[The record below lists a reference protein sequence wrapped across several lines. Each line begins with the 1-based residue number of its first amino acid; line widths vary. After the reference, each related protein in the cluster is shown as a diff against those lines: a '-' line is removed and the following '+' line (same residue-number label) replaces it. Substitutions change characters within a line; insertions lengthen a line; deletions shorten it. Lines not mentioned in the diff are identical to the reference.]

1 MHEEFDDEQPEPL
14 LRQHD
19 TELTLGPKLLLGILS
34 GLVLLCGLFFGV
46 GYSMGRR
53 ASKVADPAAPIAAK
67 PKDATPDNAKPKPSA
82 TTQGKAAKLVA
93 SYADTHPA
101 SSPDQTSGAEPRA
114 VERSSPAQS
123 SSLRTGSSTTPLMVQ
138 IAAVSHQEDAQ
149 VLEGA
154 LRKRGYRVTA
164 SRDVLDN
171 LIHVRIGPFASRDE
185 AGKWR
190 QKLLGDGYNAIVQ
203 P

>member
-14 LRQHD
+14 LRQRD
-19 TELTLGPKLLLGILS
+19 TELTLGLGILS
-34 GLVLLCGLFFGV
+34 GLVLLCGLFFGA

-53 ASKVADPAAPIAAK
+53 ASKTTDPAASIAAK
-67 PKDATPDNAKPKPSA
+67 PKDAAPDSAKPKPSA

-93 SYADTHPA
+93 SYADTNSA
-101 SSPDQTSGAEPRA
+101 SPLAQTSDAET
-114 VERSSPAQS
+114 RSPESSTHPQASAAQ
-123 SSLRTGSSTTPLMVQ
+123 TDSSTTPLMVQ

-154 LRKRGYRVTA
+154 LRKRGYRVTV
-164 SRDVLDN
+164 SRDALDN
-171 LIHVRIGPFASRDE
+171 LLHVRIGPFNSREE

-190 QKLLGDGYNAIVQ
+190 QKLLSDGYNAIVQ

>member
-1 MHEEFDDEQPEPL
+1 MHEEFDDQELEPV

-19 TELTLGPKLLLGILS
+19 TELTLGPKLLLGILA

-53 ASKVADPAAPIAAK
+53 ATISVQPAAPVAVK
-67 PKDATPDNAKPKPSA
+67 TKDATQENAKPKPSA
-82 TTQGKAAKLVA
+82 TTQGKADKMVA
-93 SYADTHPA
+93 TYADTHSA
-101 SSPDQTSGAEPRA
+101 SSSDQTPDVDARTLDSSVRPEKSSPQADSGA
-114 VERSSPAQS
+114 
-123 SSLRTGSSTTPLMVQ
+123 TTLMVQ

-154 LRKRGYRVTA
+154 LRKRGYRVTV

-171 LIHVRIGPFASRDE
+171 LIHVRIGPFSSRDE